1 MAPEPYFSPEDVV
14 VRQLEGPPDHGFDC
28 GRAEQ
33 TSFLYDWAEVDQ
45 EEQLSATYLHYVRG
59 ILAAYATVCM
69 DALPLDRRERDVGV
83 RFQEASALK
92 LAQLGVAQSFQAM
105 GLGTFVVADVIVL
118 AREEARRV
126 GCRYVTLEAQPDLVE
141 WYERRGFKKNILKQK
156 RRIQDAL
163 THGRDPTSI
172 AVSMRY
178 NLRER

>member
-1 MAPEPYFSPEDVV
+1 MAAEPYFSLEDVV
-14 VRQLEGPPDHGFDC
+14 VRQLEGPPDYGFDC

-45 EEQLSATYLHYVRG
+45 EEQLSATYLYYVRG
-59 ILAAYATVCM
+59 MLAAYATVCM

-92 LAQLGVAQSFQAM
+92 LAQLGAAQSFQAM
-105 GLGTFVVADVIVL
+105 GLGTLVVADVIVL

-126 GCRYVTLEAQPDLVE
+126 GCRYVTLDAQPDLVE
-141 WYERRGFKKNILKQK
+141 WYERRGFKKNTLKQK

-163 THGRDPTSI
+163 THGRDPKSI